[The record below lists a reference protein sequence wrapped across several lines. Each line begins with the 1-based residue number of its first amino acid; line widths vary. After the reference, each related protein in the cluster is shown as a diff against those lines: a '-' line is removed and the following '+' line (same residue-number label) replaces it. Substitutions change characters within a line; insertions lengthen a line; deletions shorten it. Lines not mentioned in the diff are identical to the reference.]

1 MCVAV
6 VGSLPAD
13 GMRSTGSTISLTPT
27 VKQPFT
33 QPNWRGMDIGV
44 MCCETR
50 MSSRSEFEDLG
61 WIADTMDRLSQS

>member
-13 GMRSTGSTISLTPT
+13 GMRYRINHLPHPHCQTAIHSTKLA
-27 VKQPFT
+27 
-33 QPNWRGMDIGV
+33 GMDIEV

-61 WIADTMDRLSQS
+61 WIADTMDQLSQS